1 MFDYVIRLKNNT
13 YCFGMLPM
21 AMSYSSSKDIAGLT
35 IAPSLMALELMED
48 DMVKHIG
55 FVITSI
61 YVESGSLD
69 MNTLLQ
75 SYSRV

>member
-1 MFDYVIRLKNNT
+1 
-13 YCFGMLPM
+13 MLPM

-55 FVITSI
+55 FVITSRI

-69 MNTLLQ
+69 MHTLLQ